1 MTLWRSHTNGDKL
14 ESDAVIP
21 FPGVLNMVRT
31 ASTMLPLGSVA
42 PEFSL
47 TNVDG
52 KTVSR
57 NDFQGKPGL
66 LVIFM
71 CNHCPFV
78 LHLRSELAAFAREYM
93 DKGLAIVGISSND
106 VAQYPQDGPEAMK
119 AEHAAAGYPFPYLFD
134 ATQSVAKAY
143 RAACTPDFFLFDSK
157 FHLVYRGQFDDSRP
171 KTSVP
176 VTGADLRAACNA
188 LLSGQPIVA
197 DQKPSIGCNIK
208 WVAGQEPDYFPG
220 A

>member
-1 MTLWRSHTNGDKL
+1 
-14 ESDAVIP
+14 
-21 FPGVLNMVRT
+21 MVRT
-31 ASTMLPLGSVA
+31 ASTMLPLGSLA

-47 TNVDG
+47 PNVDG

-57 NDFQGKPGL
+57 DDFAGKPGL

-78 LHLRSELAAFAREYM
+78 LHLRSQLAAFTKEYM
-93 DKGLAIVGISSND
+93 DKGLAVVAISSND
-106 VAQYPQDGPEAMK
+106 VSQYPQDGPEAMK
-119 AEHAAAGYPFPYLFD
+119 AEHAAAGYPFPYLYD
-134 ATQSVAKAY
+134 ATQAVAKAY

-171 KTSVP
+171 KTTIP

-188 LLSGQPIVA
+188 LLSGQPIIA

-208 WVAGQEPDYFPG
+208 WAAGQEPDYFPG